1 MLLGRLHVAEQMTSV
16 GSQHSAF
23 VTLETIKILD
33 SNGKWISKQCSVGE
47 GHSASS
53 ASSLWIGR
61 ILFAVG
67 KTILDASDRKRL
79 HAAGKL
85 MGQRLPAVTQQE
97 ELLKEMLDRRQSY
110 CEEKLMMENRIA
122 LLDMMIDQENT
133 KVRGGENQLLT
144 LKRAVDVAEDQVDAL
159 SKKMPRQMHAP
170 SVD

>member
-1 MLLGRLHVAEQMTSV
+1 
-16 GSQHSAF
+16 
-23 VTLETIKILD
+23 
-33 SNGKWISKQCSVGE
+33 
-47 GHSASS
+47 
-53 ASSLWIGR
+53 
-61 ILFAVG
+61 
-67 KTILDASDRKRL
+67 
-79 HAAGKL
+79 
-85 MGQRLPAVTQQE
+85 MGQRLVAVTQQE
-97 ELLKEMLDRRQSY
+97 ELFKEMLDRRQSY

>member
-1 MLLGRLHVAEQMTSV
+1 MAS
-16 GSQHSAF
+16 GSPNSAAL
-23 VTLETIKILD
+23 VKATPSRPPPRSGLEEYF
-33 SNGKWISKQCSVGE
+33 SP
-47 GHSASS
+47 
-53 ASSLWIGR
+53 
-61 ILFAVG
+61 VG
-67 KTILDASDRKRL
+67 KTLLDASDRKRL

-85 MGQRLPAVTQQE
+85 VGQRLAAVTQQE

-159 SKKMPRQMHAP
+159 SKKRPRQMHAP